1 MIDTAN
7 IYEGYTRYIGSPGG
21 VVEEILGKA
30 LLHRRSQVV
39 LATKVGMK
47 IGPSSEDQ
55 GLGRKHVLGEIDRS
69 LKRLQTDYV
78 DIYYM
83 HKPDPDTSL
92 SESIE
97 VFNEVV
103 EAGKA
108 RYWAVSNFA
117 APQIA
122 EILRICRERNWRR
135 PVALQ
140 PPYSLLD
147 HKIEE
152 DILPLCENEAI
163 AVIPYRVL
171 QGGLLTGKYVQGKAV
186 PPNSRQIEKPEWTL
200 PLSAE
205 LFDKLEFLKLE
216 AESKGRTLMQHSLLE
231 LLEHPAVVS
240 LIAGVKRTD
249 QLSDW
254 ITAVE

>member
-1 MIDTAN
+1 
-7 IYEGYTRYIGSPGG
+7 
-21 VVEEILGKA
+21 
-30 LLHRRSQVV
+30 
-39 LATKVGMK
+39 
-47 IGPSSEDQ
+47 
-55 GLGRKHVLGEIDRS
+55 
-69 LKRLQTDYV
+69 
-78 DIYYM
+78 M

-108 RYWAVSNFA
+108 RYWAASNFA

-205 LFDKLEFLKLE
+205 RLDYCGRIENTVIDNSTWSYPTVEHFLENLPGFLIYYLRRHE
-216 AESKGRTLMQHSLLE
+216 
-231 LLEHPAVVS
+231 
-240 LIAGVKRTD
+240 
-249 QLSDW
+249 
-254 ITAVE
+254 